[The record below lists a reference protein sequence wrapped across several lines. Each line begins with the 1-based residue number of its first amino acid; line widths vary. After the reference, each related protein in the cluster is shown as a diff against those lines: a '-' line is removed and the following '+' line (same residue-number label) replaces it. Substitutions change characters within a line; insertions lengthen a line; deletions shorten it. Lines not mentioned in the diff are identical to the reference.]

1 MSELAKVKQEIIDI
15 VEGEGVV
22 TFCTSWICRKLN
34 QIRATRFEVALLEPI
49 VDLVLQ
55 SMVDDGTLEHE
66 GNDIYIYICTTSK
79 PESETEPTVPPVVN
93 IYNTFNITVN
103 FISNNTDSSDNSV
116 KIRKGK

>member
-1 MSELAKVKQEIIDI
+1 MKEVSMSELSKVKQEIIDI

-34 QIRATRFEVALLEPI
+34 QIRATRYEVALLESI

-66 GNDIYIYICTTSK
+66 GNDIYICTTTSK
-79 PESETEPTVPPVVN
+79 PESTVPPVVN
-93 IYNTFNITVN
+93 IYNTFNITIN

>member
-1 MSELAKVKQEIIDI
+1 MSELSKVKQEIIDI
-15 VEGEGVV
+15 VEGEGAV
-22 TFCTSWICRKLN
+22 TFCTSWMCRKLN
-34 QIRATRFEVALLEPI
+34 QIRASRSEVALPEPI

-66 GNDIYIYICTTSK
+66 GNDIYTTTSE

>member
-1 MSELAKVKQEIIDI
+1 MSELTKVKQEIIDI
-15 VEGEGVV
+15 VEGEDSAV
-22 TFCTSWICRKLN
+22 FCTSWICRKLN
-34 QIRATRFEVALLEPI
+34 QIRAARSEVALRESI

-55 SMVDDGTLEHE
+55 SMVDDGTLEHL
-66 GNDIYIYICTTSK
+66 GFDTYTTSK
-79 PESETEPTVPPVVN
+79 PESEPTVPPVVN